1 MFTFNGQTYA
11 AYPIAVKLR
20 NVDKAKEIMTRI
32 AEVAASTGK
41 RQETDVWRSALTKF
55 PELTMYV
62 NLNGNYNVA
71 TIMERARQNEE
82 AYKRDHAGVDN
93 APAFDKDAAIEEA
106 QQWCANRIQQIM
118 LTTPELGKL
127 VAFSTGAF
135 PRTIEA
141 LTAGIEIVREIVDRV
156 KTPAESLAMIDQPI
170 EHEFWQDVDAGEVAS
185 FIDTFRSQY

>member
-11 AYPIAVKLR
+11 AYPIAVRLR
-20 NVDKAKEIMTRI
+20 NVDKAKEIMARI

-82 AYKRDHAGVDN
+82 AYKRDHAGVEN
-93 APAFDKDAAIEEA
+93 PPAFDKDAAIEEA

-118 LTTPELGKL
+118 LTTPELGRL

-156 KTPAESLAMIDQPI
+156 KTPAESLAMIDQPT